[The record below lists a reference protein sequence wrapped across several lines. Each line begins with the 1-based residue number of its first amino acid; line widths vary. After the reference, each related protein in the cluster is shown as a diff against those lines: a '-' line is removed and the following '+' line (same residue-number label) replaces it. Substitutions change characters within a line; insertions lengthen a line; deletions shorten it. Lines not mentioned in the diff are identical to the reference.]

1 MHEAL
6 TNAGAVITMEQV
18 EKLIADVDDDGTGE
32 IEFEEF
38 CEIMETCLD
47 AVPEY
52 IFKVRPNPPYGHP
65 PPLATPAPARSSSR
79 GSARS
84 WRRASTRCPKA
95 SEQGSARLAVWESDA
110 VVGLGGDSDGGV
122 HSNDNSAG

>member
-1 MHEAL
+1 MSLVSCAGAIDNDEMHEAL

-18 EKLIADVDDDGTGE
+18 QKLIADVDDDGTGE

-52 IFKVRPNPPYGHP
+52 VFK
-65 PPLATPAPARSSSR
+65 
-79 GSARS
+79 
-84 WRRASTRCPKA
+84 
-95 SEQGSARLAVWESDA
+95 
-110 VVGLGGDSDGGV
+110 
-122 HSNDNSAG
+122 